1 VTDLD
6 AVLNAHQASCDALDI
21 VADLLIKS
29 RKGTT
34 FHNTIFFNKPL
45 EEARRLLIRSK
56 EEMADSTI
64 LFLLSSFERIIFDH
78 LGSPLQTKAS
88 NKKGI
93 SGLNEAIKH
102 FKSQISPRTY
112 NDAELLCRYRDWVA
126 HGKRWE
132 KPSAAD
138 PVNTHKC
145 LIDFINQAG
154 LT

>member
-1 VTDLD
+1 MTDLD

-34 FHNTIFFNKPL
+34 FHKTIFFNKPV

-64 LFLLSSFERIIFDH
+64 LSLLSTFERIIFDH
-78 LGSPLQTKAS
+78 LGSFQTKAS

-112 NDAELLCRYRDWVA
+112 DDAELLCSYRDWVA

-132 KPSAAD
+132 KPSSAD
-138 PVNTHKC
+138 PASTQKC
-145 LIDFINQAG
+145 LTDFMNQAV
-154 LT
+154 LR

>member
-1 VTDLD
+1 MTDLD

-34 FHNTIFFNKPL
+34 FHNTIFFNKPV
-45 EEARRLLIRSK
+45 EEARRLLNRSK
-56 EEMADSTI
+56 EEMAGSTI
-64 LFLLSSFERIIFDH
+64 LSLLSTFERIIFDH
-78 LGSPLQTKAS
+78 LGSLFQTKAS
-88 NKKGI
+88 NKKEI

-112 NDAELLCRYRDWVA
+112 DDAELLCRYRDWVA

-132 KPSAAD
+132 KSSSAD
-138 PVNTHKC
+138 PASTHKC
-145 LIDFINQAG
+145 LTDFMNQAG
-154 LT
+154 LR